1 MWQSLKVFRIFA
13 DNKTIDY
20 YFMIDETEQ
29 EKEARLREEIK
40 DAVSVMCFIAI
51 VFLVIMA
58 GALAIAGA
66 LQ

>member
-1 MWQSLKVFRIFA
+1 
-13 DNKTIDY
+13 
-20 YFMIDETEQ
+20 MIDETEQ

-51 VFLVIMA
+51 VFLILMA